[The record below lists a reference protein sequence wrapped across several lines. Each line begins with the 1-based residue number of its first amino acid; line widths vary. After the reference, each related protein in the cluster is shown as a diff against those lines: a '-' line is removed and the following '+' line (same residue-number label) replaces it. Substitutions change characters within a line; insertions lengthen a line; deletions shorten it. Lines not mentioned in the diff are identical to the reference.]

1 MSENPL
7 KTHFRQPKIYIGL
20 VTKGIYNK
28 PGTIVGDV
36 NNLAVYGMTGM
47 DEIIYKTP
55 DALMSGEASVTV
67 IRSCIPGITDP
78 WDLSVIDAD
87 LVFSSIRIATYGSEM
102 HVIKHC
108 EKCQTENEYDI
119 DLNFII
125 DHFKNV
131 KYNNVLYIDDMIIK
145 TRPINYRQLTEFN
158 LINFEMQQ
166 KLKQSV
172 DVEDEVEK
180 QKYVNQLWKD
190 LAEAQIKLALLSVE
204 SAEVG
209 GKIVTDKNYIAEWLQ
224 NCDQKVTEQIQQHIL
239 NNRQA
244 WSMPKH
250 KVKCTACGHESH
262 ITLDLDQ
269 SNFFGVA

>member
-7 KTHFRQPKIYIGL
+7 KAHFRQPKIYIGL
-20 VTKGIYNK
+20 VTKGVYNR
-28 PGTIVGDV
+28 PGAIVGDV
-36 NNLAVYGMTGM
+36 NNLPVYGMTGM

-55 DALMSGEASVTV
+55 DALMSGEASAAV
-67 IRSCIPGITDP
+67 IKSCVPGITDP
-78 WDLSVIDAD
+78 WDLSVIDVD
-87 LVFSSIRIATYGSEM
+87 LVFSSIRIATYGNEM
-102 HVIKHC
+102 HVAKIC

-131 KYNNVLYIDDMIIK
+131 KYNNSLYVDDMIIK

-166 KLKQSV
+166 KLKQSIEL
-172 DVEDEVEK
+172 EDEVEK

-204 SAEVG
+204 SVEVG
-209 GKIVTDKNYIAEWLQ
+209 GKIVTDKNYVAEWLQ
-224 NCDQKVTEQIQQHIL
+224 NCDQKVTDKIQLHIL

-250 KVKCTACGHESH
+250 DIKCSACGHESH
-262 ITLDLDQ
+262 VTLDLDQ